1 MCIRDRLGGPYAG
14 RLSDRHGRKKVAA
27 VFLAANPILVIA
39 FYQLFGWV
47 LVPIWIGMVFSGM
60 AAGVVLSIFG
70 NELFPT
76 SYRSTAS
83 GTRVVFVTIGG
94 ALSLMTES
102 ILFGVLGSHWEAL
115 SLMVLGSLAAPVM
128 VLWLLPETS
137 GRVLEEISPER

>member
-1 MCIRDRLGGPYAG
+1 MCIRD
-14 RLSDRHGRKKVAA
+14 S
-27 VFLAANPILVIA
+27 
-39 FYQLFGWV
+39 YQLFGWV